1 MLFNLI
7 YLRIANLLQGYS
19 ETRNTH
25 SGPISDRAVIL
36 LDHKGSL
43 WQQAAIDNQRLPQS

>member
-19 ETRNTH
+19 ETHNTH
-25 SGPISDRAVIL
+25 SDPISGRAVIL
-36 LDHKGSL
+36 LDHKASFR
-43 WQQAAIDNQRLPQS
+43 QQAAIDNQRLPQS